1 MRHAEFEDPRVV
13 AVYNA
18 ESPWSHEDDFFVS
31 IIKDF
36 APIGPDRTPHILD
49 LGCGTGRL
57 TMGLRN
63 LGYQVTGLDPA
74 KASLNIARTRPG
86 SDEVTWIEGKSP
98 SLPNSTFDGA
108 LMTSHVAQFFLTDDE
123 WSQTL
128 RDLHRALRPESVL
141 TFDTRDATAREWD
154 TWNKAQSTR
163 AIVLPDGQTVEAWT
177 EVTNET
183 NELVSFCQH
192 YIYPDGSELLSS
204 ATLRFRGL
212 NQIQSSL
219 QVAGFSVEQVY
230 GGWSRQPSGVGDG
243 EFLVVAT
250 RQPDG

>member
-1 MRHAEFEDPRVV
+1 VHHAEFEDPRVV

-18 ESPWSHEDDFFVS
+18 ESPWSREDDFFVTV
-31 IIKDF
+31 IEEH
-36 APIGPDRTPHILD
+36 APIRADRTPHILD
-49 LGCGTGRL
+49 VGCGTGRL
-57 TMGLRN
+57 TMGLRR

-74 KASLNIARTRPG
+74 RASLEIAQTRPG
-86 SDEVTWIEGKSP
+86 SDEVTWIEGTTP
-98 SLPNSTFDGA
+98 LLPDDTFDAA
-108 LMTSHVAQFFLTDDE
+108 LMTSHVAQFFLTDDD
-123 WSQTL
+123 WKQTL
-128 RDLHRALRPESVL
+128 HDLHRALRPGSVL
-141 TFDTRDATAREWD
+141 TFDTRDAAAREWD
-154 TWNKAQSTR
+154 TWNKTQSTR
-163 AIVLPDGQTVEAWT
+163 AVVLPDGQAVEVWT

-219 QVAGFSVEQVY
+219 QAAGFSVEQVY
-230 GGWSRQPSGVGDG
+230 GGWSRQPPGVGDG